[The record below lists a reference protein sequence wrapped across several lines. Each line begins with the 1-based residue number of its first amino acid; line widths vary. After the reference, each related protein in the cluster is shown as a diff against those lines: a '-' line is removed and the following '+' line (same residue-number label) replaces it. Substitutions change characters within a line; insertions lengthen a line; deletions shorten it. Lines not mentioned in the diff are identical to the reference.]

1 MTQRKVLF
9 ALKKINSSK
18 QQGNFTEALIKNY
31 HLNLHLVKYIFSN
44 CCASK
49 TTFNKKLSIL
59 LNELLYEIENHPN
72 IKCVISKKSIKQI
85 LPWALKMELF
95 FKLLKIKEP
104 ANTKLL
110 LTESESVLAILSIS
124 SAKISLA

>member
-1 MTQRKVLF
+1 
-9 ALKKINSSK
+9 
-18 QQGNFTEALIKNY
+18 
-31 HLNLHLVKYIFSN
+31 
-44 CCASK
+44 
-49 TTFNKKLSIL
+49 L

-72 IKCVISKKSIKQI
+72 IKSVISKKSIKQI